1 MPTDTDI
8 VKAYARKI
16 RPLLPEAQ
24 RAYGARN
31 QDTPYHQASREYSR
45 LLVEYTKDGGSL
57 ISLAEEL
64 GVSYA
69 GLRRRVQTFD
79 LPVNDFTAN
88 PEADVDAH
96 IATIESAKE
105 EGASQ
110 YHEAL
115 YNAYK
120 DGVSLS
126 EIARQLD
133 ITNSYPLYYGVQR
146 HQKKLQGKHLKR
158 R

>member
-1 MPTDTDI
+1 MPTDTDMT
-8 VKAYARKI
+8 KTYARKI

-24 RAYGARN
+24 RAYGSRD

-96 IATIESAKE
+96 ISTIETAKRANAAE
-105 EGASQ
+105 

-133 ITNSYPLYYGVQR
+133 ITNSYPLYYGIQR
-146 HQKKLQGKHLKR
+146 HQKKLQGRHPKR